1 MIYSFITIGF
11 HIILL
16 LATISI
22 TKLIN
27 YKNNHEKYK
36 KNMKALVSV
45 YALFISILILI
56 QHLVFKQSTAEFFNS
71 DIQCFTQTI
80 IFAISIIICS
90 IISIK
95 INKPH
100 SYLILLSFFI
110 IFMIFNVVSF
120 IINNVSELS
129 FSRILYIIITILGVM
144 FVLYNIYKY
153 HLTSI
158 EFDKIKKER
167 KNKQNFDYKKSVKI
181 TDKVSTKTKM
191 V

>member
-1 MIYSFITIGF
+1 MMPS
-11 HIILL
+11 
-16 LATISI
+16 
-22 TKLIN
+22 
-27 YKNNHEKYK
+27 
-36 KNMKALVSV
+36 
-45 YALFISILILI
+45 
-56 QHLVFKQSTAEFFNS
+56 HLNKSKTYRQKV
-71 DIQCFTQTI
+71 

-95 INKPH
+95 INKPP

-129 FSRILYIIITILGVM
+129 FSRILYLIITILGIM
-144 FVLYNIYKY
+144 FVLYNIYMY

-167 KNKQNFDYKKSVKI
+167 KNKQSFDYKKSVKI

-191 V
+191 VE

>member
-1 MIYSFITIGF
+1 
-11 HIILL
+11 
-16 LATISI
+16 
-22 TKLIN
+22 
-27 YKNNHEKYK
+27 
-36 KNMKALVSV
+36 
-45 YALFISILILI
+45 
-56 QHLVFKQSTAEFFNS
+56 
-71 DIQCFTQTI
+71 
-80 IFAISIIICS
+80 
-90 IISIK
+90 
-95 INKPH
+95 
-100 SYLILLSFFI
+100 
-110 IFMIFNVVSF
+110 MIFNVVSF

-191 V
+191 VE